1 MKRQLTTLCLIG
13 CFALSLSAQMKQ
25 PQFRP
30 DWIFETPRPE
40 NATFLY
46 VVEHGE
52 GNTKREAL
60 NQAIGRVFQSTANRI
75 GQPVSSAEINKSV
88 QQGVEFDVIARNIKI
103 PVNKVCEFPVQD
115 PQTNAWT
122 VYILCQ
128 VAKAGNIT
136 PEFETTDACTK
147 HEKFDAFRK
156 KWEETQAKEKKR
168 TNTLSVVSSAFLP
181 GVGQMMKGHTGE
193 GIGTLVG
200 ELALF
205 GGGTA
210 CYFVGKQQQS
220 VMNTRGTS
228 YNDYMNAKHLKNT
241 CDITM
246 YSLFGAGAAVYV
258 FNLCRAY
265 MCSDRRLTNN
275 NLALYSV
282 AIPAQDNQYA
292 VGLGV
297 QYKF

>member
-1 MKRQLTTLCLIG
+1 M
-13 CFALSLSAQMKQ
+13 
-25 PQFRP
+25 
-30 DWIFETPRPE
+30 
-40 NATFLY
+40 
-46 VVEHGE
+46 EHGE

-156 KWEETQAKEKKR
+156 KWEETQAKEKKTHQYIVR
-168 TNTLSVVSSAFLP
+168 CFFRFP
-181 GVGQMMKGHTGE
+181 PW
-193 GIGTLVG
+193 
-200 ELALF
+200 
-205 GGGTA
+205 GGA
-210 CYFVGKQQQS
+210 
-220 VMNTRGTS
+220 
-228 YNDYMNAKHLKNT
+228 D
-241 CDITM
+241 DE
-246 YSLFGAGAAVYV
+246 
-258 FNLCRAY
+258 RAY
-265 MCSDRRLTNN
+265 GRGFWHFGR
-275 NLALYSV
+275 
-282 AIPAQDNQYA
+282 
-292 VGLGV
+292 
-297 QYKF
+297 